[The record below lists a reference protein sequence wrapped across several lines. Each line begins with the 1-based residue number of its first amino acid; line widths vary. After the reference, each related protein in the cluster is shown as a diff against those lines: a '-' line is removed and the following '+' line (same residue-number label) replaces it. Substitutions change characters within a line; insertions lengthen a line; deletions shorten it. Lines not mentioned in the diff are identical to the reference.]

1 LGTFSTQR
9 NGRVHDHDRIG
20 LANMSASLLE
30 HLTENVRVVKQ
41 QIADAC
47 HAAGRSATEVKL
59 VAVTKYVDSAMA
71 ITLARCLARC
81 PDAQTVAS
89 PVILGE
95 NRPQV
100 LQERWSV
107 WPADLPVE
115 WHMIGHLQTNKIKV
129 VADRTAL
136 IHSLDRFDLLDKLNE
151 YAQKNNLRVRGL
163 LEFRLSDDADKHGF
177 GVGDVPQL
185 LDRWPTWTN
194 LQLCGVM
201 GMSGLEASPAEAR
214 KQFDSLREIHAEIR
228 QQLNSDAQAPWSE
241 LSMGMSGDLP
251 QSIAAGATLV
261 RIGSA
266 LFRGLLNDSMH

>member
-1 LGTFSTQR
+1 
-9 NGRVHDHDRIG
+9 
-20 LANMSASLLE
+20 MSASLFDQ
-30 HLTENVRVVKQ
+30 LTENVRAVKQ

-47 HAAGRSATEVKL
+47 NEAGRSPAEVKL

-71 ITLARCLARC
+71 IALARCLAQS
-81 PDAQTVAS
+81 PDVQPVAS

-100 LQERWSV
+100 LQDRWSE

-115 WHMIGHLQTNKIKV
+115 WHLIGHLQTNKIKV
-129 VADRTAL
+129 VAGRTAL

-151 YAQKNNLRVRGL
+151 FATKNDLRVRGL
-163 LEFRLSDDADKHGF
+163 LEFRLSEDTDKHGF
-177 GVGDVPQL
+177 GIGDVPQL

-201 GMSGLEASPAEAR
+201 GMSGLEASPTEAR
-214 KQFDSLREIHAEIR
+214 KQFDSLREIHREIR
-228 QQLNSDAQAPWSE
+228 QQLHSDAQAPWSE

-251 QSIAAGATLV
+251 QAIAAGATLV

-266 LFRGLLNDSMH
+266 LFRGLLNDAMN